1 VALLAI
7 ENLFVEYPE
16 LGRVNCAVRDASLEI
31 EPGEI
36 IGLVGESGSGKST
49 LALAI
54 LGITRG
60 VGRISSG
67 SVVFDG
73 QELLGLSDDEWRR
86 VRGSKIGI
94 VTQNPRGA
102 LNPIERI
109 GPQIQNYYR
118 HHRGVTEKEA
128 RAKAL
133 EQLELVGINDPE
145 RRLEAFPHELSGGMA
160 QRVLIALALSC
171 SPQLLIA
178 DEPTSGLDVTIQAQ
192 VLDDIRRSVEAV
204 GSGLLVITQD
214 LGIVASYCDRVYLMH
229 AGEIAE
235 VAPVHSFFKHSAFPG
250 TIALLAAQGQ
260 RFDHERVRLSGL
272 PVDTRA
278 LPDGCSLHRRCPFAS
293 DEAGCYTVVPALEA
307 VADDHLVRCHRAGE
321 IEGLALAAS
330 SQSQS
335 GAASG

>member
-1 VALLAI
+1 MTLLAI
-7 ENLFVEYPE
+7 ENLSIEYPE
-16 LGRVNCAVRDASLEI
+16 VGRVNLAVRNASLEV

-54 LGITRG
+54 LGLVRG
-60 VGRISSG
+60 VGRISAG
-67 SVVFDG
+67 NVVFDG
-73 QELLGLSDDEWRR
+73 QQLLGLSDDEWRA

-102 LNPIERI
+102 LNPIERV
-109 GPQIQNYYR
+109 GPQIQEYYR
-118 HHRGVTEKEA
+118 HHRNATDEEA

-171 SPQLLIA
+171 SPKLLIA

-192 VLDDIRRSVEAV
+192 VLDDMRRSVEAV

-229 AGEIAE
+229 AGQISE
-235 VAPVHSFFKHSAFPG
+235 VAPVRAFFKHSAFPG

-260 RFDHERVRLSGL
+260 RFDHEQVRLKGL
-272 PVDTRA
+272 PIDTRA
-278 LPDGCSLHRRCPFAS
+278 LPDGCSLQRRCPFAS
-293 DEAGCYTVVPALEA
+293 EKAGCYTVPPELETI
-307 VADDHLVRCHRAGE
+307 ADEHLVRCHRAGE
-321 IEGLALAAS
+321 IEQLALAATE
-330 SQSQS
+330 QPQDGAIS
-335 GAASG
+335 G